1 MQSNDYS
8 ESRSIAAAYRSVRRG
23 NTIAVS
29 TVAIDHQYG
38 SNYGAGMAQVLDIAP
53 LRSLVAVADCG
64 GFHRAGAALHL
75 SQSAVSQHL
84 RRIEA
89 VIGQTVVERSGRGMV
104 FTEVGH
110 QVLRH
115 ARAILAAHDAAL
127 DDLGATEHT
136 LLTIGATEH
145 GADVMLAG
153 LSSALRERL
162 PDRRVRFRLDRNV
175 SLADS
180 IERGLVDLAIM
191 LDGAALDRANASG
204 LIRLQW
210 VSARTFAASARDPLP
225 LVIFSEPCTLREP
238 AFSIL
243 ESHHVAYEVAAECGD
258 LAGLYA
264 AVRSGLGVA
273 LLPMIGKLPDGLC
286 LAEGLPPG
294 NFASI
299 LVRGRAGIDPDVLRT
314 VDAAVRDVLAAEN

>member
-1 MQSNDYS
+1 
-8 ESRSIAAAYRSVRRG
+8 
-23 NTIAVS
+23 
-29 TVAIDHQYG
+29 
-38 SNYGAGMAQVLDIAP
+38 MAQALDIAP

-64 GFHRAGAALHL
+64 GFHRAAAALHL

-84 RRIEA
+84 RKVET
-89 VIGQTVVERSGRGMV
+89 VIGQPVVERSGRGVV
-104 FTEVGH
+104 FTEAGH
-110 QVLRH
+110 KVLRH

-127 DDLGATEHT
+127 DDLGATEQA

-153 LSSALRERL
+153 LTGALRERL

-180 IERGLVDLAIM
+180 IERGLVDVAVM
-191 LDGAALDRANASG
+191 LDAAGLDRANASG
-204 LIRLQW
+204 LVRLQW
-210 VSARTFAASARDPLP
+210 ISARTLAASTRDPLP

-243 ESHHVAYEVAAECGD
+243 EKSHIAYEIAAECGD
-258 LAGLYA
+258 LSGLYA

-273 LLPMIGKLPDGLC
+273 LLPKIGKLPDGLC
-286 LAEGLPPG
+286 PAEGLPAANCG
-294 NFASI
+294 SI
-299 LVRGRAGIDPDVLRT
+299 LVRGRAGTDPDVLGI

>member
-1 MQSNDYS
+1 M
-8 ESRSIAAAYRSVRRG
+8 V
-23 NTIAVS
+23 
-29 TVAIDHQYG
+29 
-38 SNYGAGMAQVLDIAP
+38 QVLDIAP

-64 GFHRAGAALHL
+64 GFHRAAAALHL

-89 VIGQTVVERSGRGMV
+89 VVGQTLVERSGRGIV
-104 FTEVGH
+104 FTEAGYKT
-110 QVLRH
+110 LRH
-115 ARAILAAHDAAL
+115 ARTILAAHDAAL
-127 DDLGATEHT
+127 DDLGATEQA

-153 LSSALRERL
+153 LTPALRERL

-191 LDGAALDRANASG
+191 LDGAGLDRVNASG
-204 LIRLQW
+204 LVRLQW
-210 VSARTFAASARDPLP
+210 ISARTFTASSRDPLP

-238 AFSIL
+238 AFSVL
-243 ESHHVAYEVAAECGD
+243 EKRNIAYEIAAECAD
-258 LAGLYA
+258 LSGLYA

-286 LAEGLPPG
+286 LAEGLPPA
-294 NFASI
+294 NSASI
-299 LVRGRAGIDPDVLRT
+299 LVRGRAGLDPDILRT
-314 VDAAVRDVLAAEN
+314 VDAAVRDVLAAEK